1 MTVPNNPEAEPPTA
15 GGPTTPGSDR
25 EPTAAE
31 PKRRRWMWPAA
42 TAVALFVGVGI
53 GAAGGDDTGDPA
65 AEPEPEPTVT
75 VPGAVPQEQLD
86 ELAAREAELEQREAD
101 VAAREAAASQT
112 ETEIA
117 ENTIPGDGIFL
128 VGDDINPGEYRS
140 QAADCYW
147 ARLSGTS
154 GEFEDI
160 IANGNGA
167 AVVTIAESDY
177 AFESRLCD
185 EWTLVQ

>member
-1 MTVPNNPEAEPPTA
+1 MSGLPE
-15 GGPTTPGSDR
+15 GGPPPPADDATTTP
-25 EPTAAE
+25 E
-31 PKRRRWMWPAA
+31 PKRRRWVWPAA
-42 TAVALFVGVGI
+42 TVVALIAGVGI
-53 GAAGGDDTGDPA
+53 GAAGGGDTGDPS
-65 AEPEPEPTVT
+65 AEPEPTPTVT

-101 VAAREAAASQT
+101 LAAREAAVAQT